1 MKLQSYIVACRFHDI
16 TPSGQQ
22 LVAHVSWK
30 GDVNKVLGAHLLS
43 SNGNQITSIYN
54 ISFAFTVKSAIDPI
68 TPGSS

>member
-1 MKLQSYIVACRFHDI
+1 MKLQAYIVACRFHDI

-30 GDVNKVLGAHLLS
+30 GDVNKVLGAHLTEQQRESDNLL
-43 SNGNQITSIYN
+43 Y